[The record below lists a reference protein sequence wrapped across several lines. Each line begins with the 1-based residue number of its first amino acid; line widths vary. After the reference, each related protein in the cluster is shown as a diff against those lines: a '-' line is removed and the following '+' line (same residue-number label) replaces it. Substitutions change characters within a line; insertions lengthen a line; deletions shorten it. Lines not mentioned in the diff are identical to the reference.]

1 MILNFI
7 EIRKL
12 HLIWLLFHLFLVG
25 FTNISG
31 AICEKF
37 HEELHD
43 TCSIKR
49 MKNMFDATL
58 FLYSFAYF
66 FMWYY
71 EIDIFEVIFGI
82 KVVKF
87 SIPEDSE
94 DHWSFVLLW
103 GVTSPIIE
111 IENFLLRHWFTHFLA
126 LAFTFCFIDPLVV
139 IQFLMWARA
148 TFLPFFQACFTF
160 SLWIFRF
167 CKAVFKK
174 IKKKVQYIF
183 GLFYNWLWCI

>member
-1 MILNFI
+1 
-7 EIRKL
+7 
-12 HLIWLLFHLFLVG
+12 
-25 FTNISG
+25 
-31 AICEKF
+31 
-37 HEELHD
+37 
-43 TCSIKR
+43 
-49 MKNMFDATL
+49 MFDATL

-174 IKKKVQYIF
+174 IKKKVLVTDKHLDTDAFHATIGTLAIQKKLKVSRLTTHLAYCLCCIGISDDMILHG
-183 GLFYNWLWCI
+183 GLKTRP